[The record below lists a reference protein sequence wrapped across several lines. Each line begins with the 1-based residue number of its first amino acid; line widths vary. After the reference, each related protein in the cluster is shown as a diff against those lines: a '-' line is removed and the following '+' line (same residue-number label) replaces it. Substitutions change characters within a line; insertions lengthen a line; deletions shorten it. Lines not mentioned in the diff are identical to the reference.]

1 MLEREFERVS
11 PALYLL
17 EVVKRR
23 IVSPEDALILEL
35 EAKTLIQTTLSAI
48 EKEVLR
54 LDKLR
59 TDHGVEDAPV
69 YTYSGEIRVQITSS
83 LIHEYV
89 GIIQLLDQLI
99 MRVDGLWLMG
109 VFNND
114 QRANAVFLWR
124 CTILKLGRR
133 LIGRQRMRQ
142 RPINKDDGISLGAAV
157 SSSSSEKFIMIV
169 DTFDD
174 HHGKERDDTYAPV
187 FTQPLGGSI
196 ETDPGVAGLFA

>member
-69 YTYSGEIRVQITSS
+69 YTYSGKTESRSR
-83 LIHEYV
+83 H
-89 GIIQLLDQLI
+89 
-99 MRVDGLWLMG
+99 
-109 VFNND
+109 
-114 QRANAVFLWR
+114 
-124 CTILKLGRR
+124 
-133 LIGRQRMRQ
+133 
-142 RPINKDDGISLGAAV
+142 P
-157 SSSSSEKFIMIV
+157 
-169 DTFDD
+169 
-174 HHGKERDDTYAPV
+174 
-187 FTQPLGGSI
+187 
-196 ETDPGVAGLFA
+196 